1 MENNGIDNAVVLV
14 GYPRHYKIT
23 TARNHFAPVSNAR
36 ASTEIDAAIQVVAME
51 IIRANFGDC
60 EIVDKAV
67 S

>member
-23 TARNHFAPVSNAR
+23 TARNHFAPISNAR
-36 ASTEIDAAIQVVAME
+36 AYKQIDAANKVDAME
-51 IIRANFGDC
+51 IVRANFGDC
-60 EIVDKAV
+60 EIIDKAV